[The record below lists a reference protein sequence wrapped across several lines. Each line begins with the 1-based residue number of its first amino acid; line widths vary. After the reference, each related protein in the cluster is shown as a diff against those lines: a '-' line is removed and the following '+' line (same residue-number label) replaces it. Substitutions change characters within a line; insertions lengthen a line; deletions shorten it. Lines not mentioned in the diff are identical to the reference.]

1 MTTILAIAA
10 GGAGGALMR
19 YWCSQGVHALLGRG
33 FPYGTLT
40 VNVFGSLLMGLL
52 FVLLIER
59 QFISAEW
66 RALLLIGVLGSF
78 TTFSTFSIETLNLL
92 EQGEALKAG
101 LNILFSVSLC
111 LIACWA
117 GIILGRQL

>member
-1 MTTILAIAA
+1 MNIMLAIAV
-10 GGAGGALMR
+10 GGAGGALLR
-19 YWCSQGVHALLGRG
+19 FWCSQGVHAFLGRG

-40 VNVFGSLLMGLL
+40 VNVAGSLLMGLL
-52 FVLLIER
+52 FVLLTER
-59 QFISAEW
+59 EFVPAEW

-78 TTFSTFSIETLNLL
+78 TTFSTFSVETLNLV
-92 EQGEALKAG
+92 EQGELMKAA